1 MAVLTGKN
9 GALNWNGATVGK
21 VRSWSM
27 SINKD
32 PLETTTLGV
41 HDRTYVPGMRCST
54 GTAELMY
61 DPSEGQATALLNSIL
76 GDGDDV
82 SGSVSFV
89 LDTAGGKSLS
99 CSAFLT
105 SVSPSVSVGAIQVC
119 SVSFQVSG
127 SISGGF

>member
-1 MAVLTGKN
+1 VAVLTGKN
-9 GALNWNGATVGK
+9 AALSWNGATVGK

-27 SINKD
+27 TISKD
-32 PLETTTLGV
+32 ALETTTLGV
-41 HDRTYVPGMRCST
+41 HDRSYVPGIRGST

-61 DPSEGQATALLNSIL
+61 DPSEGQAVSLLNSISSNS
-76 GDGDDV
+76 DDAA
-82 SGSVSFV
+82 SSVGFV
-89 LDTAGGKSLS
+89 FDTAGGKSLS

-127 SISGGF
+127 PISGGF

>member
-9 GALNWNGATVGK
+9 GALSWNGDTVGRI
-21 VRSWSM
+21 RSWSM
-27 SINKD
+27 TISKD

-41 HDRTYVPGMRCST
+41 HDRNYVPGLRGST

-61 DPSEGQATALLNSIL
+61 DPSEGQAASLLNSIL
-76 GDGDDV
+76 SNSDDAAT
-82 SGSVSFV
+82 SAGFV

-127 SISGGF
+127 AISGGF